1 MLVLISMQK
10 LASSSIAAI
19 RRALAGRLSRLR
31 QAGQNLQTARA
42 RESMILQILEAA
54 DEDNISSL
62 NDELQRQEEIIA
74 EISYSLPLMEDE
86 ILS

>member
-1 MLVLISMQK
+1 
-10 LASSSIAAI
+10 
-19 RRALAGRLSRLR
+19 
-31 QAGQNLQTARA
+31 
-42 RESMILQILEAA
+42 MILQILEAA